1 MRGSIFPACDEAT
14 MTWFRKL
21 FRLAPSATLDLLG
34 PPATCVPG
42 DTLPVEV
49 RLTPGEDVTPRQV
62 RVELAGREDY
72 YVEVES
78 RDSNNRGSTKSIQKR
93 TRVFQSV
100 VQVVHEAGLLGKGV
114 EQCWSASLQVPPNA
128 VVSSKG
134 KYVDVRWVVRA
145 VVDMAGRGDAA
156 REQPI
161 VVLAPAPADAP
172 QAAQI
177 EPLEEGTLTLE
188 IPRADLAAGETVEGV
203 LRIEAASPPQ
213 VRGIRVE
220 LVRSEYAAARKI
232 DEVVAHQAF
241 PTGSPSYSFALVLP
255 PGAPPSSLGGGNSRL
270 LWLVRGVLDRP
281 MRSDFQVQTYV
292 QVHNAPP
299 AGPAQ
304 SG

>member
-1 MRGSIFPACDEAT
+1 

-34 PPATCVPG
+34 PPATCIPG

-78 RDSNNRGSTKSIQKR
+78 RDSNRGRTNSIEKR
-93 TRVFQSV
+93 TRVFQTV

-114 EQCWSASLQVPPNA
+114 EQRWSASLQVPPDA
-128 VVSSKG
+128 VVSSRG

-145 VVDMAGRGDAA
+145 VVDMAGRGDIA
-156 REQPI
+156 REQPV
-161 VVLAPAPADAP
+161 VVLAPVPADAP
-172 QAAQI
+172 RAEQT
-177 EPLEEGTLTLE
+177 EPLEDGTLTLE
-188 IPRADLAAGETVEGV
+188 IPRAALAGGETVAGV

-220 LVRSEYAAARKI
+220 LVRSEYAGERKV

-281 MRSDFQVQTYV
+281 MRSDFRVQTYV

-299 AGPAQ
+299 AGPVQ